1 MPKLIAIAA
10 MAENRAIGRANK
22 IPWHLPEEF
31 KWFKETTLGHVL
43 IMGRKTF
50 ESIGR
55 PLPKRTTIVVSR
67 SEFKFEGVLWA
78 PSVVEAIKLAGDR
91 QAFVCGG
98 AQIYEAMLPLCY
110 DIYLTVVKQQI
121 TDADTFLPEFE
132 SKFKFV
138 DILRENADF
147 IVKHYSR
154 QP

>member
-1 MPKLIAIAA
+1 MPIAIAA
-10 MAENRAIGRANK
+10 MSENRAIGRNNQ

-31 KWFKETTLGHVL
+31 KWFKETTLNHVL

-78 PSVVEAIKLAGDR
+78 ASIEQALAIAGDR
-91 QAFVCGG
+91 KTFICGG
-98 AQIYEAMLPLCY
+98 AQIYQAALNLCS

-121 TDADTFLPEFE
+121 PDADTFFPAFE
-132 SKFKFV
+132 SEFKLV
-138 DILRENADF
+138 GILRETPEF
-147 IVKHYSR
+147 QVKHY
-154 QP
+154 QKP